1 MLHINV
7 VSKRMKVKYDGSLD
21 FVSSMSRKLFDGLF
35 SIQKYLVLYKRF
47 LYLDKNEKLSKLLR
61 TTAGSQ

>member
-1 MLHINV
+1 
-7 VSKRMKVKYDGSLD
+7 MKVKYDGSLD
-21 FVSSMSRKLFDGLF
+21 FFSSMSRKLFDGLF
-35 SIQKYLVLYKRF
+35 SIQKYLVLHKRF

>member
-1 MLHINV
+1 
-7 VSKRMKVKYDGSLD
+7 MKVKYDGSLD
-21 FVSSMSRKLFDGLF
+21 FVFSMARKLSDRLF
-35 SIQKYLVLYKRF
+35 SIQKDLVLHNRF